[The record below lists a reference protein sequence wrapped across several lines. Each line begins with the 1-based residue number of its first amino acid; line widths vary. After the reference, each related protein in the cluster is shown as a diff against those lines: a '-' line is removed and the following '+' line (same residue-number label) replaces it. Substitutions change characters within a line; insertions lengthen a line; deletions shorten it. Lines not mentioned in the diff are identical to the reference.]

1 MGATDSLG
9 VGTIS
14 LPMVWNGRHFLDLAK
29 LDRDDM
35 VGLMQR
41 ASHFLDAG
49 DRYEPDAPL
58 AEKIVANLFLENSTR
73 TRCSFTI
80 ATKRLGGDVIDLLGG
95 TSSASK
101 GETLIDTALN
111 LEAMGAAAI
120 VIRCGEED
128 GPRNVAK
135 SVGVSVIDAGSG
147 TNGHPTQ
154 ALLDMLTLTRYFG
167 TEDLSGK
174 HIAIVGDITHS
185 RVARSNVKGMS
196 TLGAKVTFVGP
207 EDLLPDDLGVD
218 TSSDFDGVLADVDCV
233 MMLRVQFERD
243 AKIDKDYRKRFG
255 LTAERAS
262 SFSGAIMHPG
272 PINRG
277 LEIDDAVADIDG
289 SPHNLILSQV
299 TSGVAA
305 RMAVLEHL
313 LG

>member
-1 MGATDSLG
+1 
-9 VGTIS
+9 
-14 LPMVWNGRHFLDLAK
+14 MVWNGRHFLDLAE
-29 LDRDDM
+29 LDRDDI
-35 VGLMQR
+35 VGLMHR

-49 DRYEPDAPL
+49 DRHEPDAPL

-80 ATKRLGGDVIDLLGG
+80 ATRRLGGDVVDLLGG

-120 VIRCGEED
+120 VIRCAED
-128 GPRNVAK
+128 GGARNVSK
-135 SVGVSVIDAGSG
+135 SVGIPVVNAGDG
-147 TNGHPTQ
+147 TSGHPTQ
-154 ALLDMLTLTRYFG
+154 ALLDALTLTRYFG
-167 TEDLSGK
+167 TEDLSGQ
-174 HIAIVGDITHS
+174 HVAIVGDIAHS
-185 RVARSNVKGMS
+185 RVARSNIQGMT
-196 TLGAKVTFVGP
+196 TLGATVTLVGP
-207 EDLLPDDLGVD
+207 EDLLPDDLGVK
-218 TSSDFDGVLADVDCV
+218 TSTDFDGVLSDVGCV

-243 AKIDKDYRKRFG
+243 AKVGEDYRERFG
-255 LTAERAS
+255 LTTARAAN
-262 SFSGAIMHPG
+262 FRGAIMHPG

-277 LEIDDAVADIDG
+277 LEIDDEVANIEG

>member
-1 MGATDSLG
+1 
-9 VGTIS
+9 
-14 LPMVWNGRHFLDLAK
+14 
-29 LDRDDM
+29 
-35 VGLMQR
+35 
-41 ASHFLDAG
+41 
-49 DRYEPDAPL
+49 
-58 AEKIVANLFLENSTR
+58 
-73 TRCSFTI
+73 
-80 ATKRLGGDVIDLLGG
+80 
-95 TSSASK
+95 
-101 GETLIDTALN
+101 
-111 LEAMGAAAI
+111 
-120 VIRCGEED
+120 
-128 GPRNVAK
+128 
-135 SVGVSVIDAGSG
+135 
-147 TNGHPTQ
+147 
-154 ALLDMLTLTRYFG
+154 MLTLTRYFG